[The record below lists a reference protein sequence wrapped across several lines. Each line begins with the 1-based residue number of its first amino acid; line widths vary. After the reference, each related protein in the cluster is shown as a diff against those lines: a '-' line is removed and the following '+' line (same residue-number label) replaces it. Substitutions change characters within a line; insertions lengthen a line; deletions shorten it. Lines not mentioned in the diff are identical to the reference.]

1 MSYAFMFEIEPKM
14 INEIIT
20 YNNWII
26 AMEEELHQF
35 TGNDVKM
42 LVPKPENKSIL
53 GTRWAFRNKL
63 DEQDKVVRNKAM
75 LVAQGF
81 NPQED
86 IDFT

>member
-1 MSYAFMFEIEPKM
+1 
-14 INEIIT
+14 
-20 YNNWII
+20 
-26 AMEEELHQF
+26 
-35 TGNDVKM
+35 M